1 MIEIDEYRKKVDQT
15 VAYLEGKTTEPP
27 SVAIVLGSG
36 LAGLTDSI
44 ENKQIIPYGEIPN
57 FPQSTVPGHPGNLI
71 FGDLGGKSVAVLQ
84 GRLHFYEGYSTRELT
99 FPVRVL
105 SLLGA
110 KLLVVTNA
118 AGGLNT
124 AFEPGTIMIIR
135 DHLNFINDNPLRGPN
150 IDEWG
155 PRFPDLSEPYDLK
168 LIDTALACAAR
179 LNLDNVTSGTYAAI
193 PGPSLETPAETRFLK
208 NSGADGVGMSSVP
221 EVIVGKHAGMR
232 VLGISAVANV
242 NDPDNFKPILLED
255 ILSMSEQIEPA
266 LQKLVTKVLAEIT
279 L

>member
-1 MIEIDEYRKKVDQT
+1 MIDIEEYRAKVDET
-15 VAYLEGKTTEPP
+15 VAYLEGKISEPL
-27 SVAIVLGSG
+27 SVAIVLGTG
-36 LAGLTDSI
+36 LAGLTASI
-44 ENKQIIPYGEIPN
+44 ENKQVISYRDIPN

-71 FGDLGGKSVAVLQ
+71 FGRLSGKRVAALQ
-84 GRLHFYEGYSTRELT
+84 GRFHFYEGYSTKELT

-110 KLLVVTNA
+110 NLLVVTNA

-124 AFEPGTIMIIR
+124 SFIAGTIMIIR
-135 DHLNFINDNPLRGPN
+135 DHLNFIAENPLRGPN

-168 LIDTALACAAR
+168 LVDTALACAEK
-179 LNLDNVTSGTYAAI
+179 LQIDNVSSGIYAAI

-208 NSGADGVGMSSVP
+208 NCGADSVGMSSVP
-221 EVIVGKHAGMR
+221 EVIVARHAGMR
-232 VLGISAVANV
+232 VLGISAIANV

-255 ILSMSEQIEPA
+255 ILAMSRQIEPS
-266 LQKLVTKVLAEIT
+266 LQKLIKEVLTEI
-279 L
+279 

>member
-1 MIEIDEYRKKVDQT
+1 MVDIEEYRAKVNET
-15 VAYLEGKTTEPP
+15 VAYLEEKITDPP
-27 SVAIVLGSG
+27 SVAIVLGTG

-44 ENKQIIPYGEIPN
+44 ENKQIIPYREIPN

-71 FGDLGGKSVAVLQ
+71 FGQLSGKTVGVLQ
-84 GRLHFYEGYSTRELT
+84 GRFHFYEGYSTKDLT

-110 KLLVVTNA
+110 NLLVVTNA

-124 AFEPGTIMIIR
+124 SFLPGTIMIIS
-135 DHLNFINDNPLRGPN
+135 DHLNFIHENPLRGPN

-168 LIDTALACAAR
+168 LVDTALACAEK
-179 LNLDNVTSGTYAAI
+179 LQIDNVTSGVYAAI

-208 NSGADGVGMSSVP
+208 NCGADSVGMSSVP
-221 EVIVGKHAGMR
+221 EVIVAKHAGMR

-255 ILSMSEQIEPA
+255 ILAMSRQIEPQ
-266 LQKLVTKVLAEIT
+266 LQRLVKEILAEI
-279 L
+279 

>member
-1 MIEIDEYRKKVDQT
+1 MVDIEEYQTKVNET
-15 VAYLEGKTTEPP
+15 VAYLEGKITDPP
-27 SVAIVLGSG
+27 SVAIVLGTG

-44 ENKQIIPYGEIPN
+44 ENRQIIPYREIPN

-71 FGDLGGKSVAVLQ
+71 FGQLSGKRVAALQ
-84 GRLHFYEGYSTRELT
+84 GRLHFYEGYSTKELT

-110 KLLVVTNA
+110 NLLVVTNA

-124 AFEPGTIMIIR
+124 SFALGTIMIIR
-135 DHLNFINDNPLRGPN
+135 DHLNFIAENPLRGPN

-168 LIDTALACAAR
+168 LVDTALACAEK
-179 LNLDNVTSGTYAAI
+179 LQIDNVTSGVYAAI

-208 NSGADGVGMSSVP
+208 NCGADGVGMSSVP
-221 EVIVGKHAGMR
+221 EVIVARHAGMR

-255 ILSMSEQIEPA
+255 ILAMSRQIEPQMQR
-266 LQKLVTKVLAEIT
+266 LIKEVLAEI
-279 L
+279 

>member
-1 MIEIDEYRKKVDQT
+1 MVDIEEYRTKVNET
-15 VAYLEGKTTEPP
+15 VAYLEGKITDPP
-27 SVAIVLGSG
+27 SVAIVLGTG

-44 ENKQIIPYGEIPN
+44 ENKQIIPYREIPN
-57 FPQSTVPGHPGNLI
+57 FPQSTVAGHPGNLI
-71 FGDLGGKSVAVLQ
+71 FGQLSGKTVGVLQ
-84 GRLHFYEGYSTRELT
+84 GRFHFYEGYSTKELT

-110 KLLVVTNA
+110 NLLVVTNA

-124 AFEPGTIMIIR
+124 SYLPGTIMIIS
-135 DHLNFINDNPLRGPN
+135 DHLNFIHENPLRGPN

-168 LIDTALACAAR
+168 LVDTALACAEK
-179 LNLDNVTSGTYAAI
+179 LQIDNVTSGVYAAI

-208 NSGADGVGMSSVP
+208 NCGADSVGMSSVP
-221 EVIVGKHAGMR
+221 EVIVAKHAGMR

-255 ILSMSEQIEPA
+255 ILAMSRQIEPQ
-266 LQKLVTKVLAEIT
+266 LQRLVKEVLAEI
-279 L
+279 

>member
-1 MIEIDEYRKKVDQT
+1 MVDIEEYRTKVNET
-15 VAYLEGKTTEPP
+15 VAYLEGKITDPP
-27 SVAIVLGSG
+27 SVSIVLGTG

-44 ENKQIIPYGEIPN
+44 ENKQIIPYREIPN

-71 FGDLGGKSVAVLQ
+71 FGQLSGKTVGALQ
-84 GRLHFYEGYSTRELT
+84 GRFHFYEGYSTKDLT

-105 SLLGA
+105 SQLGA
-110 KLLVVTNA
+110 KLLIVTNA

-124 AFEPGTIMIIR
+124 SFAAGTIMIIR
-135 DHLNFINDNPLRGPN
+135 DHLNFIPENPLRGPN

-168 LIDTALACAAR
+168 LVDTALTCAQK
-179 LNLDNVTSGTYAAI
+179 LQLDNVTSGVYAAI
-193 PGPSLETPAETRFLK
+193 PGPSLESPAETCLLK
-208 NSGADGVGMSSVP
+208 NCGADGVGMSSVP
-221 EVIVGKHAGMR
+221 EVIVAKHAGMR

-255 ILSMSEQIEPA
+255 ILEMSRQIEPQIQR
-266 LQKLVTKVLAEIT
+266 LIKEVLAEI
-279 L
+279 

>member
-1 MIEIDEYRKKVDQT
+1 MLDIEEYRTRVNET
-15 VAYLEGKTTEPP
+15 VAFLAGKISAPP
-27 SVAIVLGSG
+27 SVAIVLGTG

-44 ENKQIIPYGEIPN
+44 ENKQIIPYREIPN
-57 FPQSTVPGHPGNLI
+57 FPQSTVPGHPGNLV
-71 FGDLGGKSVAVLQ
+71 FGRLSGKSVAALQ
-84 GRLHFYEGYSTRELT
+84 GRFHFYEGYSTKELT

-110 KLLVVTNA
+110 NLLVVTNA
-118 AGGLNT
+118 AGGLN
-124 AFEPGTIMIIR
+124 ASLAPGTIMIIR
-135 DHLNFINDNPLRGPN
+135 DHLNFIHENPLRGPN

-155 PRFPDLSEPYDLK
+155 PRFPDLSEPYDLQ
-168 LIDTALACAAR
+168 LVDTALACAKK
-179 LNLDNVTSGTYAAI
+179 LQIDKVSSGVYAAI

-208 NSGADGVGMSSVP
+208 NCGADGVGMSSVP
-221 EVIVGKHAGMR
+221 EVIVAKHAGMR

-255 ILSMSEQIEPA
+255 ILAMSQKIEPS
-266 LQKLVTKVLAEIT
+266 LQRLVKEVIAEIT

>member
-1 MIEIDEYRKKVDQT
+1 MVDIEEYQTKVNET
-15 VAYLEGKTTEPP
+15 VAYLEGKITAPP
-27 SVAIVLGSG
+27 SVAIVLGTG

-44 ENKQIIPYGEIPN
+44 ENKQIIPYREIPN

-71 FGDLGGKSVAVLQ
+71 FGQLSGKTVGVLQ
-84 GRLHFYEGYSTRELT
+84 GRFHFYEGYSTKELT

-110 KLLVVTNA
+110 NLLVVTNA

-124 AFEPGTIMIIR
+124 SYLPGTIMIIS
-135 DHLNFINDNPLRGPN
+135 DHLNFIHENPLRGPN

-168 LIDTALACAAR
+168 LVDTALACAEK
-179 LNLDNVTSGTYAAI
+179 LQIENVTSGVYAAI

-208 NSGADGVGMSSVP
+208 NCGADSVGMSSVP
-221 EVIVGKHAGMR
+221 EVIVAKHAGMR

-255 ILSMSEQIEPA
+255 ILAMSRQIEPQ
-266 LQKLVTKVLAEIT
+266 LQRLVKEVLAEI
-279 L
+279 